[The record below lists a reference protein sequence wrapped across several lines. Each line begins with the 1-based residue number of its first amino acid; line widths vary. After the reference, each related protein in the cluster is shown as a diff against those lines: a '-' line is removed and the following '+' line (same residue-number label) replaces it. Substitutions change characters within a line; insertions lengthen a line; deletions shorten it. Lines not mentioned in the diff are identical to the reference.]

1 MLGLMVRCCG
11 MDFRRGLGRAN
22 ERYELALPVME
33 HKKLLVMHAGD
44 FASRLVIA
52 DPSRRKTAPAQK
64 LILPW
69 ICLRLLSH
77 ERSRRDS
84 RSLGISV
91 PILAKEHK
99 VIVTFRPVFGC
110 AMVFLRLFLTRT
122 HQDNYSRFRWSL
134 ADVMQTVEICNSV

>member
-52 DPSRRKTAPAQK
+52 DPKSPQNGPSLASSSR
-64 LILPW
+64 IDSSMDLPET
-69 ICLRLLSH
+69 SV
-77 ERSRRDS
+77 SRT
-84 RSLGISV
+84 I
-91 PILAKEHK
+91 A
-99 VIVTFRPVFGC
+99 
-110 AMVFLRLFLTRT
+110 
-122 HQDNYSRFRWSL
+122 SRFSVAGNQCSDLGKR
-134 ADVMQTVEICNSV
+134 AQGNRDVPAGLWLRYGLSPAFPHSHSSGQLLQIQMEPR

>member
-1 MLGLMVRCCG
+1 VLGLMVRCCG

-52 DPSRRKTAPAQK
+52 DPKSPQNGPSLASSSR
-64 LILPW
+64 IDSSMDLP
-69 ICLRLLSH
+69 
-77 ERSRRDS
+77 ET
-84 RSLGISV
+84 SV
-91 PILAKEHK
+91 S
-99 VIVTFRPVFGC
+99 PVFGC